1 MRVSR
6 IEFKGFR
13 RLAATATNF
22 DGPLTAFVGFNEAGK
37 TTILHA
43 LAWFTEGGAIS
54 PIDYNRSRQ
63 PTSDDTPIVKVYFEL
78 DDSDRE
84 SFAHIAMDNRP
95 TTLVLNRNRDGER
108 YRKLMPRATR
118 PAKPFAETQERLAK
132 SVSRLAHKLAEV
144 ALTPLR
150 GHLVREDV
158 RYGTYTSEVH
168 S

>member
-108 YRKLMPRATR
+108 YRKLMPGPRDQQSHLRRRRNVLRRA
-118 PAKPFAETQERLAK
+118 
-132 SVSRLAHKLAEV
+132 SRGS
-144 ALTPLR
+144 R
-150 GHLVREDV
+150 
-158 RYGTYTSEVH
+158 TS
-168 S
+168 SLKWP